1 MLMLTQ
7 QKSSCIYVLK
17 LNVNGYRLDE
27 AFMHLRQINDFFHLS
42 YRILALFAKEFV
54 T

>member
-1 MLMLTQ
+1 MLTQ
-7 QKSSCIYVLK
+7 RKSSCIYVLK

-27 AFMHLRQINDFFHLS
+27 AAFMHSRQINDFVDLS
-42 YRILALFAKEFV
+42 YRTLALFVKECV

>member
-1 MLMLTQ
+1 MLTQ
-7 QKSSCIYVLK
+7 QKLSCIYVLK

-27 AFMHLRQINDFFHLS
+27 AFMHSRQINDFVNLS
-42 YRILALFAKEFV
+42 YRTHALFVKEFV

>member
-1 MLMLTQ
+1 MLTQ
-7 QKSSCIYVLK
+7 RKSSCIYVLK

-27 AFMHLRQINDFFHLS
+27 AFMHLRQTNDFVNLS
-42 YRILALFAKEFV
+42 YMALALFVKEFV